1 MSNHYQ
7 DFIKA
12 SENKAFDKNHRK
24 IINFNI
30 SKYAAAVLKG
40 KQQYQNLNLAKER
53 AAHIKHRAVN
63 DLDKYLVEFEA
74 NFITR
79 GGKIIWAMDQQEA
92 IREILNVMK
101 KYDSRY
107 VVKSK
112 SMVTEEI
119 ELNEQLHKQKIE
131 SLETDLGEYIVQLA
145 GEKPYHIITPAMHK
159 SKKDVAE
166 LFYEKFGFHKDATP
180 EQLTAFVRKLLRD
193 KFTSADVGITGAN
206 FLIADIGGIALTE
219 NEGNGM
225 MCVSFPK
232 IHFVIAGLERIIP
245 SVKNLDLFWPLLAT
259 YGTGQ
264 NITAYN
270 TIITGPKQEHETD
283 GPDEMYVVILD
294 NGRTE
299 VLEQEEQRRALTCIR
314 CGACLNVCP
323 VYKNIGGHAY
333 GTTYSGPIGSVIT
346 PYMRGMQEFKHL
358 SYASSLCGKCTEECP
373 VKINLHKLLL
383 NNRKDSVRMG
393 YVNRMEKFVMF
404 VWKKAMM
411 KRWLLEKTS
420 PKMKNHVLKKFFSKP
435 WGPRRNIPV
444 IQSKS
449 FNRLWKEQRG
459 KLK

>member
-459 KLK
+459 MVK

>member
-119 ELNEQLHKQKIE
+119 ELNEHLHKQKIE

-159 SKKDVAE
+159 SKKDIAE

-180 EQLTAFVRKLLRD
+180 EQLTAFVRKLLRV

-459 KLK
+459 MVK